1 MSKKMKAYD
10 LVYRPDN
17 ANTDMEWV
25 VVISVSKSEAI
36 IDLVN
41 AVNVYW
47 IDSIQRSMYEV
58 DNLNQKREIIY
69 HDR

>member
-17 ANTDMEWV
+17 ANTDMKWV

-41 AVNVYW
+41 AVDVYW

-58 DNLNQKREIIY
+58 DNLNQKKIIY

>member
-17 ANTDMEWV
+17 ANTDMKWV
-25 VVISVSKSEAI
+25 VVISVSNSEAI

-41 AVNVYW
+41 AVDVYW

-58 DNLNQKREIIY
+58 DNLNQKKIIY
-69 HDR
+69 HD

>member
-17 ANTDMEWV
+17 ANTDMKWV

-41 AVNVYW
+41 AVDVYW

-58 DNLNQKREIIY
+58 DNLNQKKIIY
-69 HDR
+69 HD